1 MKAGRRRVP
10 ETTVDVAALYAALDQ
25 KRQAAGISWRELAA
39 RLGLSASTF
48 TRMAQGHRPDVD
60 AFATL
65 LHWLGMPAESFMRST
80 SAPPTPEPL
89 AMISSYLRAARTLR
103 PEDAEALEDIIQ
115 AAYRRLVRQPDP
127 EPPDPAAPPAPEP
140 PDPPSPARG

>member
-1 MKAGRRRVP
+1 LEGDRDQGEGVP

-25 KRQAAGISWRELAA
+25 QRRAAGQSWRELAA

-65 LHWLGMPAESFMRST
+65 LHWLGMPAEAFMRSAADAA
-80 SAPPTPEPL
+80 APQPEPL
-89 AMISSYLRAARTLR
+89 VMISSYLRAAKGLR
-103 PEDAEALEDIIQ
+103 AEDAEALEDIIRT
-115 AAYRRLVRQPDP
+115 AYRRLVRPDA
-127 EPPDPAAPPAPEP
+127 PPDAPP
-140 PDPPSPARG
+140 DGG

>member
-1 MKAGRRRVP
+1 VP

-25 KRQAAGISWRELAA
+25 QRRAAGLSWRELAA

-65 LHWLGMPAESFMRST
+65 LRWLGMPAESFMRPAT
-80 SAPPTPEPL
+80 AAPGRPEPEPL
-89 AMISSYLRAARTLR
+89 AMISSYLRSARALR

-115 AAYRRLVRQPDP
+115 AAYRRLVRQP
-127 EPPDPAAPPAPEP
+127 PPD
-140 PDPPSPARG
+140 DPPPGR